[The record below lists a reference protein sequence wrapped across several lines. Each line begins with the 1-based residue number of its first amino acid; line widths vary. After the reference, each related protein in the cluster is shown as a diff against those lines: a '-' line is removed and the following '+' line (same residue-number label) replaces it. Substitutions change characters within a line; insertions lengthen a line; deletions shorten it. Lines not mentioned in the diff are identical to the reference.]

1 MRFGVGFMLAMAT
14 TRVYDEGEFGH
25 SGYGGQ
31 AAGAWPERNASFTYL
46 TTALR
51 AGDVGDKRVAL
62 VLGALDESLGS

>member
-14 TRVYDEGEFGH
+14 ARVYDQGEFGH

-31 AAGAWPERNASFTYL
+31 AAGAWPERNASFTYF

-51 AGDVGDKRVAL
+51 SGDVADKRVAL
-62 VLGALDESLGS
+62 VLAALDESRGD